1 MAILAV
7 ANTVG
12 TVVGTVGGIFGNS
25 KDAERKAQADTL
37 YERALNG
44 DRKAE
49 VQLRCLAGYQDV
61 RQEAI
66 SYGLLSADEI
76 SRGTPCGY
84 ATEAAQQYAKNLVT
98 KLGTTRTIATVAG
111 NVASGAT
118 KVGVDADPRTYLSTV
133 SSNVGGA
140 LGFSGVPQWVIIA
153 GGAALLVWWLRKR

>member
-1 MAILAV
+1 MAILGV
-7 ANTVG
+7 ANTAA
-12 TVVGTVGGIFGNS
+12 TIVGTVGGIFGNS
-25 KDAERKAQADTL
+25 KDDARREQADAL
-37 YERALNG
+37 YQRALNG

-66 SYGLLSADEI
+66 SLGLLSADEI

-84 ATEAAQQYAKNLVT
+84 ATDAAQQYAKNLVT
-98 KLGTTRTIATVAG
+98 KLNTTRTVATVAG

-133 SSNVGGA
+133 SSNVGNA
-140 LGFSGVPQWVIIA
+140 IGFGGVPQWVIIA